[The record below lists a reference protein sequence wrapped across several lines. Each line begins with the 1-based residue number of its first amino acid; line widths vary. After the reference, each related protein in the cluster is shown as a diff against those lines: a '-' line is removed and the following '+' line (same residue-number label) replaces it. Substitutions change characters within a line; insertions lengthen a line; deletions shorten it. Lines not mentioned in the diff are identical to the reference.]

1 MKQMFALRSGRRP
14 TPTPRLRAGWWVALL
29 ALVVFAGPAGAQTPA
44 AEEPILEQPA
54 PEPPEPDD
62 DLPARRRALAPP
74 PAPAE
79 DAPVAAPPV
88 APGAQPDAAAKA
100 PPPVAVEAHVE
111 PVQPKFGDRVELVV
125 TLRYP
130 NDVRAFFP
138 SKPELRPLLAIA
150 GDPGKTERKQEGD
163 QTVEVLRIP
172 ALVART
178 GLLRTPRIE
187 VPWHRV
193 VAGGAA
199 GESGTVEVPP
209 LSIEVQSAL
218 GDEVAPK
225 AAPLPAPLPLV
236 EDNTPLRIGIF
247 VLLMMIFGG
256 VLTLIGLRLLRDRLR
271 HVDPEP
277 VIPPHVV
284 ALQRLDALVAS
295 GRVEGEEPRLIYG
308 ELSEILRAY
317 LGGRY
322 RISALD
328 MTSTELLDALK
339 GRDLGGLQLTEM
351 QDFTSEGDLVKFA
364 RVPLSPQ
371 ELLARL
377 GWIRRV
383 VERTMQT
390 AEELERLREQQI
402 ARLARQRRLR
412 IEVMAPAQLRVAAF
426 GIDAALGGLM
436 TALLAWLAIDTQQQG
451 LFDAAY
457 AVAWLWMAVR
467 DLLGEGS
474 PGKSLIG
481 LRIAQWDPRTE
492 VDPDAALHDERAARE
507 VSRRAEAATAGQ
519 RILRNA
525 ALLLPGAGLIAEAV
539 TLFRLPE
546 LRRLGDHWA
555 GTRVIDARYGLRRG
569 KPSWRDAILWGL
581 VAAMLLAL
589 PLLLGG
595 RPQ

>member
-1 MKQMFALRSGRRP
+1 MNGAQHSIEREQ
-14 TPTPRLRAGWWVALL
+14 RLNAANVCARTTL
-29 ALVVFAGPAGAQTPA
+29 ALALALAALGPASALAQVPDEAAPA
-44 AEEPILEQPA
+44 AAVDPAAVAPRAIA
-54 PEPPEPDD
+54 PEPIS
-62 DLPARRRALAPP
+62 AGAAA
-74 PAPAE
+74 APAAN
-79 DAPVAAPPV
+79 APSPV
-88 APGAQPDAAAKA
+88 R
-100 PPPVAVEAHVE
+100 VEAHVE
-111 PVQPKFGDRVELVV
+111 PVQPKFGERVELVV

-130 NDVRAFFP
+130 SDVRAFFP
-138 SKPELRPLLAIA
+138 GKPELRPLLAIA
-150 GDPGKTERKQEGD
+150 GDPGKTERRQEGD
-163 QTVEVLRIP
+163 ETIEVLRIP
-172 ALVART
+172 ALAART

-209 LSIEVQSAL
+209 MSIEVQSAL
-218 GDEVAPK
+218 GDETAPK

-247 VLLMMIFGG
+247 VLLMMVLGG
-256 VLTLIGLRLLRDRLR
+256 VLTAIGLRILRDRLR
-271 HVDPEP
+271 QVDPEP
-277 VIPPHVV
+277 VIPPHVL
-284 ALQRLDALVAS
+284 AFQRLEALVAS
-295 GRVEGEEPRLIYG
+295 GRVEAEEPRLIYG

-317 LGGRY
+317 LAGRY

-328 MTSTELLDALK
+328 MTSTELLDALH
-339 GRDLGGLQLTEM
+339 GRELGGLQLTEV
-351 QDFTSEGDLVKFA
+351 QDFTAEGDLVKFA
-364 RVPLSPQ
+364 RLPLAPE
-371 ELLARL
+371 ELMGRL
-377 GWIRRV
+377 SWIRRV

-390 AEELERLREQQI
+390 AAELERLREQQI

-412 IEVMAPAQLRVAAF
+412 IEVMAPAQLRLAAF

-436 TALLAWLAIDTQQQG
+436 TALLAWLAIDTQKQG

-474 PGKSLIG
+474 PGKSLVG
-481 LRIAQWDPRTE
+481 LRIAQWDPRAE
-492 VDPDAALHDERAARE
+492 IDPDAALHDERAARE
-507 VSRRAEAATAGQ
+507 VSRRAQSATAGQ

-525 ALLLPGAGLIAEAV
+525 ALLLPGAGLIAEAD

-569 KPSWRDAILWGL
+569 KPTWRDAIVWGL
-581 VAAMLLAL
+581 VAVLLLAL

>member
-1 MKQMFALRSGRRP
+1 MMQIRATRATARTMASLLALLALFGAPAVAQVP
-14 TPTPRLRAGWWVALL
+14 TPTPQIEPE
-29 ALVVFAGPAGAQTPA
+29 PAEPEPA
-44 AEEPILEQPA
+44 EPEPEPAEPEPAA
-54 PEPPEPDD
+54 PEPAEPEPAVQAAAAPASAGL
-62 DLPARRRALAPP
+62 LPPTAAN
-74 PAPAE
+74 PAPA
-79 DAPVAAPPV
+79 
-88 APGAQPDAAAKA
+88 KA
-100 PPPVAVEAHVE
+100 PSPVTVEAHVE
-111 PVQPKFGDRVELVV
+111 PQDPAFGARLELVV

-138 SKPELRPLLAIA
+138 GKPELRPLLAIA
-150 GDPGKTERKQEGD
+150 GDPGKTERRQEGD

-172 ALVART
+172 ALAVRT

-209 LSIEVQSAL
+209 LSIEVRSAL
-218 GDEVAPK
+218 GDETAPK

-247 VLLMMIFGG
+247 VVLMMVLGG
-256 VLTLIGLRLLRDRLR
+256 VLTLIGLRVLRNRLR
-271 HVDPEP
+271 QADPEP
-277 VIPPHVV
+277 VIPPHVL
-284 ALQRLDALVAS
+284 AFQRLDALVAS
-295 GRVEGEEPRLIYG
+295 GRVEAEEPRLIYG

-317 LGGRY
+317 LTGRY

-328 MTSTELLDALK
+328 MTSTELLEALK
-339 GRDLGGLQLTEM
+339 GRELGGLQLTEV

-364 RVPLSPQ
+364 RLPLSPQ
-371 ELLARL
+371 ELLGRL

-412 IEVMAPAQLRVAAF
+412 IEVMAPAQLRLAAF
-426 GIDAALGGLM
+426 GIDAAFGGLM

-474 PGKSLIG
+474 PGKSLVG
-481 LRIAQWDPRTE
+481 LRIAQWDPRAE

-507 VSRRAEAATAGQ
+507 VSRRAQAATAGQ

-569 KPSWRDAILWGL
+569 KPSWRDAIVWGL
-581 VAAMLLAL
+581 VAALLLAL